1 MYPWLNN
8 SMKTYTPAQIEGME
22 KAVMAYR
29 AEQFE
34 AARLAQEAHL
44 ANIKEIAS
52 SDAYKATLNSLREV
66 QDEYA
71 SDESVG
77 SHLMAVVRILDYL
90 AGMLGVSVTAEPTTE
105 DVQPLPV
112 EPSESNTSEA

>member
-1 MYPWLNN
+1 MTQ
-8 SMKTYTPAQIEGME
+8 KTYTPAQIEGME

-44 ANIKEIAS
+44 ANIKAIAS
-52 SDAYKATLNSLREV
+52 SDAYKTTLVALREV

-112 EPSESNTSEA
+112 DPSESDPQA